1 MIKSWQRI
9 VTVFILLL
17 GLTACA
23 HYEDKTHL
31 NHTQGISFDAAI
43 KLTANQLFSGIKRNR
58 GLVGKY
64 MDVQVV
70 IDPFKDKY
78 TQEVVVASSR
88 ITQGLI
94 QQSGNIEFAHLKVL
108 SQQSLPNSLYA
119 ISGYL
124 FADKTQQGKYRIQAV
139 ARYIP
144 SGKVVASS
152 DVLINTKALNYQRM
166 HEYRDAPVLPIR
178 KHQERLSKRLM
189 QGSVNNLYANLETSA
204 ILNDAGAAY
213 DKRNYQQAK
222 SLFKLASQRPDGT
235 QSRTYAGLY
244 ISQLRLGDVK
254 SAEAA
259 FDKLIRIN
267 MQQDNGFALKI
278 LFAVNST
285 QFAGNAFAHKQYE
298 LWIRKI
304 AEWVDQDRQC
314 LTVIGHSS
322 KTGAAAYNQQLS
334 LDRAKT
340 IKTKMISY
348 FPATQGKTRT
358 LGKGFTQNLVGSGSD
373 DERDMIDRRVEFL
386 KGC

>member
-1 MIKSWQRI
+1 MIKTWQYSL
-9 VTVFILLL
+9 FILIVFL
-17 GLTACA
+17 GITSCA

-31 NHTQGISFDAAI
+31 KHNQGVSFDEAI
-43 KLTANQLFSGIKRNR
+43 KLTATQLFSGIKRNR

-64 MDVQVV
+64 LDVQVV
-70 IDPFKDKY
+70 VDPFKDKH

-94 QQSGNIEFAHLKVL
+94 QQSATVEYARLKVL
-108 SQQSLPNSLYA
+108 SQQSLPTSLYA

-152 DVLINTKALNYQRM
+152 DVLINSKDLNYQRVQ
-166 HEYRDAPVLPIR
+166 EYRDAPVLPIR
-178 KHQERLSKRLM
+178 KHQERLSTQLM
-189 QGSVNNLYANLETSA
+189 QGYMANLYAHLETSA
-204 ILNDAGAAY
+204 ILNDAGEAY
-213 DKRNYQQAK
+213 TKRNYQQAK
-222 SLFKLASQRPDGT
+222 SLFTLASQRADGT

-304 AEWVDQDRQC
+304 AEWVDKDKQC

-322 KTGAAAYNQQLS
+322 KTGSATYNQQLS
-334 LDRAKT
+334 LDRAKS
-340 IKTKMISY
+340 IKSKMAEYFPIAQRKTK
-348 FPATQGKTRT
+348 T
-358 LGKGFTQNLVGSGSD
+358 LGKGFTENLVGSGSD
-373 DERDMIDRRVEFL
+373 DDRDMIDRRVEFL

>member
-1 MIKSWQRI
+1 MFKSWQRI
-9 VTVFILLL
+9 ITVLILFL
-17 GLTACA
+17 GLASCA

-31 NHTQGISFDAAI
+31 KHAQGVSFDEAI

-64 MDVQVV
+64 LDVQVV

-94 QQSGNIEFAHLKVL
+94 QQSSSVEYAHLKVL

-152 DVLINTKALNYQRM
+152 DVLINSKALNYKRM
-166 HEYRDAPVLPIR
+166 LEYQDAPVLPIR
-178 KHQERLSKRLM
+178 KHQERISNQLM
-189 QGSVNNLYANLETSA
+189 KGTVNNLYTHLETSA
-204 ILNDAGAAY
+204 ILNDAGVAY
-213 DKRNYQQAK
+213 TKRNYQQAK

-254 SAEAA
+254 SAEEA

-267 MQQDNGFALKI
+267 MQKDNGFALKI

-298 LWIRKI
+298 LWVRKI
-304 AEWVDQDRQC
+304 AEWVDKDKQC

-322 KTGAAAYNQQLS
+322 KTGSAAYNQQLS

-340 IKTKMISY
+340 IKNKMVGY
-348 FPATQGKTRT
+348 FPVTQNKTRT
-358 LGKGFTQNLVGSGSD
+358 LGKGFTENLVGSGSD
-373 DERDMIDRRVEFL
+373 DDRDMIDRRVEFL